1 VLGSRQKHAE
11 TTSVPSSSKAAQT
24 AMTVRARPGRLLLMA
39 MIASLL
45 LLAACA
51 RPQPASRHEVRA
63 LMGTQVEITAE
74 SARAE
79 DADAAI
85 DAAYAEMSRL
95 SDMMNH
101 YNPDSVVSAINREAG
116 VEPIAVPPE
125 LMTVLH
131 MAQEVSR
138 RSDGAFDITVGS
150 IQGWHFRADD
160 PRIPAPEDIAA
171 QLPRVGYAKLRLDP
185 AADTAYLTQA
195 GTRIDLGGIAK
206 LPILDA
212 GMRVLRAHGITRAL
226 INGGGDI
233 DAMAAVG
240 DRPWRVGIRDPD
252 APDRLRWTLDIG
264 NGFVSSSGDYER
276 GFIKDGRRY
285 HHILDPRTGYPTQG
299 PRAVTLVGADLAQID
314 GWSCAIMVA
323 GLAAGQA
330 WIEHAPGFAGLIVD
344 QDGSVWISDD
354 LRSRLQPVAGSQ

>member
-1 VLGSRQKHAE
+1 MR
-11 TTSVPSSSKAAQT
+11 
-24 AMTVRARPGRLLLMA
+24 RLLTSISL
-39 MIASLL
+39 LL

-51 RPQPASRHEVRA
+51 RPQPVLRHEVRT
-63 LMGTQVEITAE
+63 LMGTQVEISAE

-116 VEPIAVPPE
+116 VQPVAVPPE
-125 LMTVLH
+125 LMAVLH
-131 MAQEVSR
+131 MAQDVSQ
-138 RSDGAFDITVGS
+138 RSGGAFDITVGS
-150 IQGWHFRADD
+150 IQGWRFRADD
-160 PRIPAPEDIAA
+160 PQIPTTEDIAA
-171 QLPRVGYAKLRLDP
+171 QLPLVGYAKLRLDP
-185 AADTAYLTQA
+185 AAGTAYLTQA

-212 GMRVLRAHGITRAL
+212 GLRVLRAHGITRAL

-233 DAMAAVG
+233 VAMTATGERA
-240 DRPWRVGIRDPD
+240 WRVGIRDPD
-252 APDRLRWTLDIG
+252 APERLRWTLDIS

-299 PRAVTLVGADLAQID
+299 PRAVTLVGADLAQIN

-323 GLAAGQA
+323 GLAAGQG
-330 WIEHAPGFAGLIVD
+330 WIEHAPGLAGLIVD
-344 QDGSVWISDD
+344 KDGSVWVSDG
-354 LRSRLQPVAGSQ
+354 LRTRLQPAVKPQ